1 MASVGFFQFSVT
13 LSKRALAV
21 SVWGSPFW
29 ANTVLTPKEVAR
41 AAPRVNVRNN
51 CFMFT

>member
-13 LSKRALAV
+13 RLSMV
-21 SVWGSPFW
+21 SVITSRPVW